1 MNFTW
6 KGNTTNIIVPSNSR
20 PFTNNDPNLSS
31 LGRTQGKANPIKHW
45 RKQLMPYYKSKSSKQ
60 VSIDMINAPSSV
72 VHNSTCDCINNN
84 ALLLKENITL
94 LNDCVGISIVDE
106 SNNNEKKCVGGS
118 FNVRRSASTNLKP
131 NYYSNYSKYLQS
143 KCKTHEQNSTLG
155 DKNEN
160 GTYQGTK
167 CSSLD
172 SKCNKPIIYKPS
184 NKPFMEQ
191 GSVSASANILRKRN
205 NAITNNSASL
215 KTAYGNTIVHK
226 IIDDNNSSY
235 KIQYKKGNH
244 TTQTCISKPP
254 RRSGPWKSCR

>member
-191 GSVSASANILRKRN
+191 SSVSASANILRKRN